1 MRSLLLTSLILAGL
15 AACATSPSG
24 VKIKFDLKESK
35 LAAGGF
41 ELSLVPS
48 EGLKWPPSKEAALIA
63 RWHQIAA
70 KQCGGTKPIF
80 LQAPYALQSLSGHQG
95 NPVVHGVVSVYGRFS
110 CR

>member
-1 MRSLLLTSLILAGL
+1 MILAGL

-24 VKIKFDLKESK
+24 VKIKVDLKESK
-35 LAAGGF
+35 LPAGGF

-48 EGLKWPPSKEAALIA
+48 GSLEWPASKEAELIA

-70 KQCGGTKPIF
+70 KQCDGTKPIF
-80 LQAPYALQSLSGHQG
+80 LEAPYALQSLSGHQS

>member
-1 MRSLLLTSLILAGL
+1 MRSLLLTSLILVGL

-24 VKIKFDLKESK
+24 VKIKVDLKESK

-48 EGLKWPPSKEAALIA
+48 EGLEWPPSKEAALIA

-80 LQAPYALQSLSGHQG
+80 LQAPYALQSLREGL
-95 NPVVHGVVSVYGRFS
+95 NNLL
-110 CR
+110 